1 MEQRMDL
8 LALMPEAYKAMYG
21 LENYLKS
28 SDLSVTHKHLIKIRA
43 SQINGCAYC
52 IMMHT
57 KEAKKAG
64 ETEDRIYALNAWKE
78 TNYYTSQEKALL
90 ALTEAVTLISS
101 NHLPDDIYQNAVDEL
116 GENYTAQAIMA
127 VVTINAWNRLAI
139 SSRKMPD

>member
-1 MEQRMDL
+1 MDL

-28 SDLSVTHKHLIKIRA
+28 SSLSPIHKHLIKIRA

-57 KEAKKAG
+57 KEAKKSG
-64 ETEDRIYALNAWKE
+64 ETEERIYALNAWKE
-78 TNYYTSQEKALL
+78 TNYYDVKEKALL
-90 ALTEAVTLISS
+90 ALTEAVTLIST
-101 NHLPDDIYQNAVDEL
+101 NHLPDDVYQNAVQEL
-116 GENYTAQAIMA
+116 GETYTAQAIMA
-127 VVTINAWNRLAI
+127 IATINAWNRLAI